1 MIYREHYL
9 EKIRPFYDDD
19 LIKIITGVR
28 RCGKSVV
35 LEQIMEEIGERTD
48 NLIYLNFERTA
59 VRQKIK
65 NEDQL
70 VEHIEKNRKSGKC
83 YVFLDEVHEVD
94 GWNHACRSLRLD
106 DLSLFIT
113 GSNSKLLSREY
124 TKELSGRYVS
134 FRIKPFVYK
143 EIDEYSKELGMDTSI
158 EDYLLFGGFPKA
170 VEKRGKEEKLEYLE
184 ALDETI
190 VFNDLIMRY
199 NIKNKDLF
207 RRLVNYVLISNS
219 RIFSANSIASYLKKE
234 KIGGTPVTIMKYL
247 GYLEEAYVINKIPRY
262 SAKAKR
268 ELDFYVKIYN
278 EDVAFNTIRCSD
290 NRYDITH
297 NFENVIYNELV
308 YMGYELQV
316 YNVDGQEIDFLASG
330 HGKKYYIQAAFSLV
344 DEKAYDREFGV
355 FNKVDNLNQRI
366 VISNDNIDYSTST
379 VRHIK
384 FRDFLQMETLD
395 E

>member
-1 MIYREHYL
+1 MICREHYL
-9 EKIRPFYDDD
+9 EKIRPFYDDN

-35 LEQIMEEIGERTD
+35 MEQIMEEIGKKTD
-48 NLIYLNFERTA
+48 NLIYLNFERTSA
-59 VRQKIK
+59 RQKIK
-65 NEDQL
+65 NEEQL
-70 VEHIEKNRKSGKC
+70 VDYVDRNRKSGKC

-106 DLSLFIT
+106 DISLFIT

-143 EIDEYSKELGMDTSI
+143 EIAEYSKELGIDTSI

-170 VEKRGKEEKLEYLE
+170 VEKSGKEEKLEYLE
-184 ALDETI
+184 DLDETI
-190 VFNDLIMRY
+190 VFNDLILRY

-207 RRLVNYVLISNS
+207 RRLVNYVLISNA

-247 GYLEEAYVINKIPRY
+247 GYLEEAYVINKLPRY

-278 EDVAFNTIRCSD
+278 EDVAFNTIRCTD

-330 HGKKYYIQAAFSLV
+330 HGKKYYIQAAFSLA
-344 DEKAYDREFGV
+344 DEKTYDREFDV

-366 VISNDNIDYSTST
+366 VLSNDNIDYSTST

-384 FRDFLQMETLD
+384 FRDFLQIETLD
-395 E
+395 D

>member
-9 EKIRPFYDDD
+9 KKIRPFYEDD

-35 LEQIMEEIGERTD
+35 MEQIMEEIGNGTD
-48 NLIYLNFERTA
+48 NIIYLNFEKTDIR
-59 VRQKIK
+59 RMIK
-65 NEDQL
+65 NEEQL
-70 VEHIEKNRKSGKC
+70 VDYINKNRKTGKC
-83 YVFLDEVHEVD
+83 YVFLDEIHEVE

-106 DLSLFIT
+106 NISLFIT

-143 EIDEYSKELGMDTSI
+143 EIAEFSEEIGINTSI
-158 EDYLLFGGFPKA
+158 EDYILYGGFPKA
-170 VEKRGKEEKLEYLE
+170 VEKKDIADKIAYLND
-184 ALDETI
+184 LDETI
-190 VFNDLIMRY
+190 VFNDLMARY
-199 NIKNKDLF
+199 NIKNKELF
-207 RRLVNYVLISNS
+207 RRLVDFCLISNA

-278 EDVAFNTIRCSD
+278 EDVAFNTIRCTD

-297 NFENVIYNELV
+297 NFENIIYNELV

-316 YNVDGQEIDFLASG
+316 YNIDGQEIDFLATG
-330 HGKKYYIQAAFSLV
+330 NGKKYYIQAAYSLAE
-344 DEKAYDREFGV
+344 EKAYDREFGV

-366 VISNDNIDYSTST
+366 VISNDNIDYSTSA

-384 FRDFLQMETLD
+384 FRDFLLMESL
-395 E
+395 EG